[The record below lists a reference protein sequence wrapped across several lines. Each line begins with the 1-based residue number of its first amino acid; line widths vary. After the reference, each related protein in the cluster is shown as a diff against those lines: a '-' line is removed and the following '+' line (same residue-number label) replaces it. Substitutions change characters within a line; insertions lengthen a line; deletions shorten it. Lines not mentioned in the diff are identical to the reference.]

1 MTVHTTLLRLPNG
14 LLFSVC
20 EITTGFSQEWVH
32 PRRHRHFFPH
42 CTEYTPNCDLNAE
55 VCTEPWLLWNV
66 PPQTQLVPFATNEK
80 KNTKQKKCSTKGFFF
95 FQDEANSA
103 STFTKVNTYWWS
115 QVIYFFMDSSIHL
128 LKMIPPKMTWLNGNY
143 TVNLFV
149 AFGTNL
155 ASISLSSLFFGP

>member
-1 MTVHTTLLRLPNG
+1 MTVHMTLLRLPNG

-80 KNTKQKKCSTKGFFF
+80 KHKTKKVFF

-103 STFTKVNTYWWS
+103 STFTKVNTY
-115 QVIYFFMDSSIHL
+115 ILMKSS
-128 LKMIPPKMTWLNGNY
+128 Y
-143 TVNLFV
+143 
-149 AFGTNL
+149 
-155 ASISLSSLFFGP
+155 LFFYGFQYTFTQDDTSKNDLVEWKLYCKFVCCLWY